1 MRRGWVL
8 WAVSLAGLALP
19 AVGTAQDEKS
29 AGQPGQGVPAGFRS
43 FIVVD
48 DRFPPKVDPATKGT
62 TRDPRDRTAKMH
74 DLVVEQ
80 GLNPVALVFTRTDPD
95 KAVGSAAARLAQ
107 GLDPLVQKYRA
118 NNFGAAVTFLK
129 LVREY
134 PQDDR
139 RQPNGVFI
147 REQVADAI
155 RGLANQLKTP
165 RVVFGLAAENSEQIA
180 AWGVANDDET
190 VVVLYA
196 RMRVVNRWSF
206 KFGSPPTDE
215 QVKPILD
222 AAEKLASGK

>member
-8 WAVSLAGLALP
+8 WAVSLACLVSPAIGL
-19 AVGTAQDEKS
+19 AQDEKS
-29 AGQPGQGVPAGFRS
+29 AALPGQGVPAGFRS

-48 DRFPPKVDPATKGT
+48 DRFPPKVDPASKGT

-80 GLNPVALVFTRTDPD
+80 GLNPVAMIFARTEPE

-107 GLDPLVQKYRA
+107 GLDPLVLKYRA
-118 NNFGAAVTFLK
+118 NNFGASVSFLR

-165 RVVFGLAAENSEQIA
+165 RVVFGLAAESSGQTA
-180 AWGVANDDET
+180 AWGIGNDDET

-215 QVKPILD
+215 QLKSILD